1 MWEGGTPFPHPHPLG
16 ASFLALAMIRPPL
29 FKSWIRPCI
38 WSSESHFH
46 LNNHGALQM
55 CHLFTYLLVIFL
67 LKNVQAVLAHL
78 GAVWNYTA
86 LCSLIGQFT
95 ENVSVRT
102 ELQPIRRMVRWA
114 DVLYTKWNL
123 HYICIT
129 SRCNFSRTADAH
141 LPIVQRWEVKLV

>member
-1 MWEGGTPFPHPHPLG
+1 
-16 ASFLALAMIRPPL
+16 
-29 FKSWIRPCI
+29 
-38 WSSESHFH
+38 
-46 LNNHGALQM
+46 M

-102 ELQPIRRMVRWA
+102 ELQPIRRMVR
-114 DVLYTKWNL
+114 
-123 HYICIT
+123 
-129 SRCNFSRTADAH
+129 
-141 LPIVQRWEVKLV
+141 